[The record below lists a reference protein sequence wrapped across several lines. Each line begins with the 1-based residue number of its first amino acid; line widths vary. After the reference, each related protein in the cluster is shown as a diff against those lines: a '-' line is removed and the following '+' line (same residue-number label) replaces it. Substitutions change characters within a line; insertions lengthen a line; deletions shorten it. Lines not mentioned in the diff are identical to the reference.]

1 MKKELPNNE
10 IFVLPNEKNIR
21 FQTRLEVEMKKK
33 RQCTLQ
39 YDNLALI
46 NTKTITN
53 NQFVGKAKQ
62 QILEYGV
69 TGGREV

>member
-10 IFVLPNEKNIR
+10 IFVLPNEKSIR

-33 RQCTLQ
+33 RQYTLQ

>member
-1 MKKELPNNE
+1 MKKKELPNKE
-10 IFVLPNEKNIR
+10 VFILPNEKNIR
-21 FQTRLEVEMKKK
+21 FYTRLEVEMKKK

-53 NQFVGKAKQ
+53 NQFVGKAK
-62 QILEYGV
+62 
-69 TGGREV
+69 